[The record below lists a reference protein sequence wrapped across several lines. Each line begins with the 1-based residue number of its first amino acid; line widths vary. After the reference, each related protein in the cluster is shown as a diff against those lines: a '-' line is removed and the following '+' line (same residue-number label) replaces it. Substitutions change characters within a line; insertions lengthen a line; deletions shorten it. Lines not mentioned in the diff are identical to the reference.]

1 MDRIDSRAV
10 QLRGRLECEA
20 NLRMKAEK
28 WPRRRSLRCGRH
40 ISSAQSAYEMTAAD
54 DDNDDDDEDEDD
66 DVSLS

>member
-1 MDRIDSRAV
+1 MLAN
-10 QLRGRLECEA
+10 ECRVEA
-20 NLRMKAEK
+20 NFEDGGERAEAPLVR
-28 WPRRRSLRCGRH
+28 WLRCGRH